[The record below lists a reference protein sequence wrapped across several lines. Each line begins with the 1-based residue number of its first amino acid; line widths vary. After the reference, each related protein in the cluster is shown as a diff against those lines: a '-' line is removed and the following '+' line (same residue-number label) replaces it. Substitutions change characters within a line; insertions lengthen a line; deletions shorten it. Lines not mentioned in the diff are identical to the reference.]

1 LETKKRTFF
10 ITGTDTDVGKTF
22 VSSLIINGLKYYG
35 KKTGYLK
42 PIETGVKLN
51 SNGTKEYID
60 SFFVKKQSDIKESLE
75 DICPFTFKHPL
86 SPHAAA
92 KYENRAICI
101 KDILYA
107 FYDLQ
112 SNYDILIVEGAGGML
127 VPLKKGHFMID
138 LARYIDA
145 EVIIVSRAGLGML
158 NHTLLSINYAK
169 NNNIKLAGIVI
180 NNARNE
186 NDESVF
192 SNKEILREF
201 TDVPIIGD
209 IPYFSLDERKNFMY
223 LKALPLNYIDFDS
236 IL

>member
-1 LETKKRTFF
+1 MRVFF

-51 SNGTKEYID
+51 HDGTKKYID
-60 SFFVKKQSDIKESLE
+60 SFFVKKQSDITESLDE
-75 DICPFTFKHPL
+75 ICPFTFELPL
-86 SPHAAA
+86 SPYAAS
-92 KYENRAICI
+92 KFENKSICI
-101 KDILYA
+101 KEILYS
-107 FYDLQ
+107 FYDLKN
-112 SNYDILIVEGAGGML
+112 SHDILIVEGAGGML
-127 VPLKKGHFMID
+127 VPLKKGRYMID
-138 LARYIDA
+138 LAKYMDA

-169 NNNIKLAGIVI
+169 NNDIKLAGIII

-186 NDESVF
+186 KDESVL
-192 SNKEILREF
+192 SNKEILAEF

-209 IPYFSLDERKNFMY
+209 IPYFSFDERENFRY
-223 LKALPLNYIDFDS
+223 FKALSLNYIDFSS